1 MLGFGLEITSCVTLP
16 IELLNFLDLVSITL
30 ACEVLGTQAVHSDLI
45 IFEINILKLLSI
57 LQKYIIVAAS

>member
-1 MLGFGLEITSCVTLP
+1 MLP
-16 IELLNFLDLVSITL
+16 IESLNFLDLVSITV

-57 LQKYIIVAAS
+57 LQKYVIVAAS